1 MNALLQLASHTL
13 ALAWRS
19 DRRATIALGALVALE
34 AFAAVGFALS
44 QRWIV
49 DNAGTGAVVALVLA
63 AALGGFAAAVNAAGN
78 RIVNLLQE
86 NLAERVDLTLN
97 EEVIGIS
104 TGLPTLEHLERPEFH
119 DRVSLLGKSTYE
131 LALSGIGLAR
141 AGSAAVSVV
150 LSVILLSGIHVA
162 LGLLVLLAFPP
173 IWLSMIA
180 QRHREAA
187 RRRAAADERRDER
200 LHRLAVEPESAQQ
213 IRVMAA
219 AGAIDAWADESRA
232 RHLRVRDRG
241 LLAATGWELIGWAVY
256 TIGFAATIALAISM
270 VGTGAATLGSF
281 VLAVTLATRLRG
293 EVRRTVE
300 SIKQVARAATAAEH
314 YVWLKDYARRER
326 AAAGSD
332 PVTGPVGRIELR
344 GAGFTYPGAAEP
356 VLRGIDL
363 TLESGQTV
371 ALVGLNGAGKTTLVK
386 LLTGMYVPTEGDVL
400 LDGRPLVDFDAASW
414 RRRTTGAFQDSFR
427 LRTTVSEAVG
437 VGDLDK
443 AGDAERI
450 RLAIEATGVHAFVD
464 RLPEG
469 TDTLLDRSMGGH
481 ELSGGQWQRLAL
493 ARAHMR
499 TDSNLQVLDEPTAAL
514 DPQAEHEVHELY
526 AERTADAAG
535 QVTLLVSHRFSTVR
549 MADLIVVLDNGAIV
563 ERGTHRDLMESGG
576 AYAALYES
584 QANQY
589 R

>member
-1 MNALLQLASHTL
+1 MTAQLQLARHTL
-13 ALAWRS
+13 SLAWRS
-19 DRRATIALGALVALE
+19 DRRATIALAALVVLQ

-49 DNAGTGAVVALVLA
+49 DHASTGTVVALAFV
-63 AALGGFAAAVNAAGN
+63 AALGGVAYAVNAAGG

-97 EEVIGIS
+97 EGVIGIS

-141 AGSAAVSVV
+141 ACSAAVSVV
-150 LSVILLSGIHVA
+150 LSVILLSGIHIA

-173 IWLSMIA
+173 IWMSMMA

-187 RRRAAADERRDER
+187 RRRAAADERRDEH
-200 LHRLAVEPESAQQ
+200 LHRLAIEPESAQQ

-219 AGAIDAWADESRA
+219 ADAIDAWADESRA

-241 LLAATGWELIGWAVY
+241 LLVATGWELVGWATY
-256 TIGFAATIALAISM
+256 TLGFAATVALAISM
-270 VGTGAATLGSF
+270 VGTGAVTLGSF
-281 VLAVTLATRLRG
+281 VLAVALATRLRG
-293 EVRRTVE
+293 EVRRAVE
-300 SIKQVARAATAAEH
+300 SIQQVARAATVAEH
-314 YVWLKDYARRER
+314 YAWLRDYAQRET
-326 AAAGSD
+326 AAAGHD
-332 PVTGPVGRIELR
+332 PVTGRVGRIELR
-344 GAGFTYPGAAEP
+344 GVGFTYPGAAEP
-356 VLRGIDL
+356 VLRDIDL

-386 LLTGMYVPTEGDVL
+386 LLTGMYPPTEGQVL
-400 LDGRPLVDFDAASW
+400 LDGHPLAHFDAASW

-427 LRTTVSEAVG
+427 LKTTVSEAVG
-437 VGDLDK
+437 VGDLDN
-443 AGDAERI
+443 ASDAERI

-464 RLPEG
+464 RLPDG
-469 TDTLLDRSMGGH
+469 TETLLDRSMGGH

-535 QVTLLVSHRFSTVR
+535 QITLLVSHRFSTVR
-549 MADLIVVLDNGAIV
+549 MADLIVVLNNGAIV
-563 ERGTHRDLMESGG
+563 ERGTHQNLMESGG
-576 AYAALYES
+576 AYAALYDS
-584 QANQY
+584 QASAY